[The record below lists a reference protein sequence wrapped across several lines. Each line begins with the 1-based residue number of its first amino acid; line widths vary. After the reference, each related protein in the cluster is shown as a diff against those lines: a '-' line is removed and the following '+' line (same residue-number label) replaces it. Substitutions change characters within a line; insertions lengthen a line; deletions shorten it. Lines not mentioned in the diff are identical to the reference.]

1 MTHNTKL
8 FILSPP
14 LTTAQFSVPVGHH
27 VNIRTVIEDTEILR
41 PYTPVTD
48 LNNDA
53 DGDTSLRFLIKIY
66 PDGAVTPGLGRLRP
80 GDLVSISD
88 HLGSFSMTQ
97 IPGSGSVTLLAAGTG
112 ITPMVAILT
121 SLRARKQ
128 RPQLRLI
135 TFDRSPEDIIWKDQV
150 GLLAISDCDIFTEF
164 PCQLAVFQY
173 KNSDWVSVTHVVT
186 SPSEGW
192 DGETG
197 RISEDILRKYIGD
210 NKTWVGLCGPPGF
223 NREAVRLLKLVRQLE
238 TEHIHVFEG

>member
-8 FILSPP
+8 LVLSPP
-14 LTTAQFSVPVGHH
+14 LTACQFSVPVGHH

-48 LNNDA
+48 LNSLAAERDS
-53 DGDTSLRFLIKIY
+53 SLRFLIKIY
-66 PDGAVTPGLGRLRP
+66 PDGAVTPSLGQLSP
-80 GDLVSISD
+80 GDLVTISD

-97 IPGSGSVTLLAAGTG
+97 IPDTASVTLLAAGTG
-112 ITPMVAILT
+112 ITPMIAILT
-121 SLRARKQ
+121 SLQARKQ

-135 TFDRSPEDIIWKDQV
+135 TFDRTPEDIIWKDQ
-150 GLLAISDCDIFTEF
+150 I
-164 PCQLAVFQY
+164 AVFRY
-173 KNSDWVSVTHVVT
+173 KNSDWMSVTHVVT

-197 RISEDILRKYIGD
+197 RISEEILRKYVVGD
-210 NKTWVGLCGPPGF
+210 KKTWVGLCGPPGF
-223 NREAVRLLKLVRQLE
+223 NREAVRLLKDVRQLE